1 MTDDLSELVHL
12 LRNTPVRE
20 LVSAL
25 RRDGF
30 VLERETRTGGRIY
43 SHPDGVSPSFTTTT
57 APIPSPA
64 EPCAA
69 FLRQPA
75 GHWKTSGAY
84 GWSDNRPL
92 HPSVTHLTLSTVSNL
107 PRR

>member
-1 MTDDLSELVHL
+1 MTDDLPALVHL

-43 SHPDGVSPSFTTTT
+43 SHPDGRLTVIHYHHGSDTLTRRT
-57 APIPSPA
+57 
-64 EPCAA
+64 
-69 FLRQPA
+69 LR
-75 GHWKTSGAY
+75 
-84 GWSDNRPL
+84 
-92 HPSVTHLTLSTVSNL
+92 SVLEATRWTLEGI
-107 PRR
+107 RRLRLVR

>member
-1 MTDDLSELVHL
+1 MTDDLPELTHL

-43 SHPDGVSPSFTTTT
+43 SHPDGRLTVVHYHHGSDTLTRRT
-57 APIPSPA
+57 
-64 EPCAA
+64 
-69 FLRQPA
+69 LR
-75 GHWKTSGAY
+75 
-84 GWSDNRPL
+84 
-92 HPSVTHLTLSTVSNL
+92 SVLEATRWTLEDI
-107 PRR
+107 RRLRLIR

>member
-1 MTDDLSELVHL
+1 MTDDLSQLVHL

-43 SHPDGVSPSFTTTT
+43 SHPDGRITVIHCHSGSDTLTRRT
-57 APIPSPA
+57 
-64 EPCAA
+64 
-69 FLRQPA
+69 LR
-75 GHWKTSGAY
+75 
-84 GWSDNRPL
+84 
-92 HPSVTHLTLSTVSNL
+92 SVLEATRWTLEDL
-107 PRR
+107 RRLGLA

>member
-1 MTDDLSELVHL
+1 MTDDLPELVHL

-43 SHPDGVSPSFTTTT
+43 SHPDGRLTVIHYHHGSDTLTRRT
-57 APIPSPA
+57 
-64 EPCAA
+64 
-69 FLRQPA
+69 LR
-75 GHWKTSGAY
+75 
-84 GWSDNRPL
+84 
-92 HPSVTHLTLSTVSNL
+92 SVLEATRWTLEDI
-107 PRR
+107 RRLRLVK